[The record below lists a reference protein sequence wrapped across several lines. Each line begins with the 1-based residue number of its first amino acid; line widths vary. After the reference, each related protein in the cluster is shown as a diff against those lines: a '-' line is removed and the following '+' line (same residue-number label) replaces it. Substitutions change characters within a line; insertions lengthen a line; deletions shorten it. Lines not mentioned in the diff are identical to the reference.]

1 MSRLRVANEALYS
14 ESGTSKAYLLS
25 LLLLL
30 RVLTVAITLIA
41 LLTDDPVLIGIAGG
55 MMFSSFAL
63 GSIQSGGGLRPS
75 TLVAGTFALQ
85 FAFTNAIAMSAYNKP
100 SESRYLI
107 YAHPEF
113 FFIASLIGIAGGLA
127 LWLGIALTEQRR
139 MSTNSNPGLLQ
150 VRLIVPE
157 RMARPIIL
165 AVLMVS
171 IILNAFAPIENLGI
185 LRDIL
190 SLLPLLSIFLW
201 ARLLDLKERSG
212 WIFLYVMIIGLAA
225 HAFFFSFL
233 RISMIMP
240 VAFAALGLLFS
251 HGLKF
256 LGSLRM
262 LPLVFLLILF
272 ASIFT
277 VFGDIRSG
285 APVGL
290 ERYYAISDKLQ
301 EDQEDDHF
309 TLIGRLSTVNQ
320 LTQVVRLTDENGF
333 YGGATLDYLSYVFVP
348 RFLWPDKPVIAKG
361 QWFAAEIGQGRWL
374 DSGLFSNSINMTIPG
389 ELYLN
394 FGWIGMIFGCFVVGS
409 IVGLIHRAVADGGSC
424 DLVGGAI
431 LAYVLWLA
439 TTLGSDLQIVVTLL
453 GLYVVFVVAS
463 FALHVLK
470 EFGSS
475 PRAPEANPLSLRS

>member
-30 RVLTVAITLIA
+30 RVLTVAISLIA
-41 LLTDDPVLIGIAGG
+41 LLTADPVLIGIAGG

-190 SLLPLLSIFLW
+190 SLLPLLSI
-201 ARLLDLKERSG
+201 
-212 WIFLYVMIIGLAA
+212 
-225 HAFFFSFL
+225 
-233 RISMIMP
+233 
-240 VAFAALGLLFS
+240 
-251 HGLKF
+251 
-256 LGSLRM
+256 
-262 LPLVFLLILF
+262 
-272 ASIFT
+272 
-277 VFGDIRSG
+277 
-285 APVGL
+285 
-290 ERYYAISDKLQ
+290 
-301 EDQEDDHF
+301 
-309 TLIGRLSTVNQ
+309 
-320 LTQVVRLTDENGF
+320 
-333 YGGATLDYLSYVFVP
+333 
-348 RFLWPDKPVIAKG
+348 
-361 QWFAAEIGQGRWL
+361 
-374 DSGLFSNSINMTIPG
+374 
-389 ELYLN
+389 
-394 FGWIGMIFGCFVVGS
+394 
-409 IVGLIHRAVADGGSC
+409 
-424 DLVGGAI
+424 
-431 LAYVLWLA
+431 
-439 TTLGSDLQIVVTLL
+439 
-453 GLYVVFVVAS
+453 
-463 FALHVLK
+463 
-470 EFGSS
+470 
-475 PRAPEANPLSLRS
+475 